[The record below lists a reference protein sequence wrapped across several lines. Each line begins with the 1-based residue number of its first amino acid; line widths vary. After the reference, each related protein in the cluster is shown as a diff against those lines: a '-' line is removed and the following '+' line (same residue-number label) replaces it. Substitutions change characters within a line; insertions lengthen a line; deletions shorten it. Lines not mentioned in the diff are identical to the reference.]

1 MDKVNFQ
8 NFMTL
13 VGPPVLFQQRVKASN
28 DCGTAFAAKWLKRAH
43 EEAIHNRC
51 SPPMECSDHVRSE
64 VNSYMSC
71 RGGPDEDAGF
81 FGSTPLSFEDNV
93 GFVDFLCAFEA
104 TGSVVRMVAV
114 RPATC
119 HIIMC
124 TVHPDTLSGTRSS
137 ISKVPRFEQCEH

>member
-1 MDKVNFQ
+1 MNFQ

-93 GFVDFLCAFEA
+93 GFVDFL
-104 TGSVVRMVAV
+104 VRVSRFV
-114 RPATC
+114 FIVLYRTR
-119 HIIMC
+119 
-124 TVHPDTLSGTRSS
+124 TLSLVSFT
-137 ISKVPRFEQCEH
+137 KVH